1 MLTNAKIK
9 EIQKLT
15 EKSKARREAGLFV
28 IEGPRMFIE
37 TPLEWIEEIYVTQRF
52 LDNADSGLLGM
63 AERPSIEGDSTE
75 TAPTSP
81 SSASPASSE
90 GDSTETDPTSPSSA
104 SPASSVGDSTETAS
118 TSPNSSAGSVENS
131 HSDHSTSIRASEMIT
146 WMNHEVVTEEQMKKL
161 TDTVTPQGI
170 LCVVRQPSY
179 TMEDIINHP
188 GHRLI
193 MILEDIQDPGNLG
206 TIFRTAEGAGASGII
221 MTKGCADLFNP
232 KVVRSTMGSIYR
244 VPFFVT
250 DDIEQTISLVKNA
263 QIEVFAAHLKGE
275 HFYDEIEYKDAAFL
289 IGNEGRG
296 LKDSTASLADTYIK
310 IPMSGELESLNA
322 SMAAGILMYEH
333 NRQIRT
339 GHRGTD

>member
-63 AERPSIEGDSTE
+63 AEGSSVDGDST
-75 TAPTSP
+75 TP
-81 SSASPASSE
+81 SSASPA
-90 GDSTETDPTSPSSA
+90 TT
-104 SPASSVGDSTETAS
+104 
-118 TSPNSSAGSVENS
+118 AGSVENS
-131 HSDHSTSIRASEMIT
+131 HSDYSTSIRASEMIT

-188 GHRLI
+188 GHRLL

-339 GHRGTD
+339 GHR

>member
-52 LDNADSGLLGM
+52 LDNADSGL
-63 AERPSIEGDSTE
+63 SNST
-75 TAPTSP
+75 
-81 SSASPASSE
+81 
-90 GDSTETDPTSPSSA
+90 
-104 SPASSVGDSTETAS
+104 
-118 TSPNSSAGSVENS
+118 AGSVENS

-179 TMEDIINHP
+179 TVEDIINHP

-263 QIEVFAAHLKGE
+263 QIEVFAAHLKSE

-339 GHRGTD
+339 GHR

>member
-63 AERPSIEGDSTE
+63 AEGPSIDGDST
-75 TAPTSP
+75 
-81 SSASPASSE
+81 
-90 GDSTETDPTSPSSA
+90 
-104 SPASSVGDSTETAS
+104 
-118 TSPNSSAGSVENS
+118 AGSVENS

-170 LCVVRQPSY
+170 LCAVRQPSY

-339 GHRGTD
+339 GHR

>member
-63 AERPSIEGDSTE
+63 AERPSVDGDSTE
-75 TAPTSP
+75 TTPTVPISA
-81 SSASPASSE
+81 SRISASPN
-90 GDSTETDPTSPSSA
+90 STAE
-104 SPASSVGDSTETAS
+104 
-118 TSPNSSAGSVENS
+118 SVENS
-131 HSDHSTSIRASEMIT
+131 HSDYSTSIRASEMIT
-146 WMNHEVVTEEQMKKL
+146 WMNHEVVTEDQMKKL

-339 GHRGTD
+339 GHR

>member
-75 TAPTSP
+75 PTPTVPISTTP
-81 SSASPASSE
+81 ASASPN
-90 GDSTETDPTSPSSA
+90 ST
-104 SPASSVGDSTETAS
+104 
-118 TSPNSSAGSVENS
+118 AGTVENS

-188 GHRLI
+188 GHRLL

-339 GHRGTD
+339 GHR

>member
-52 LDNADSGLLGM
+52 LDNADSGL
-63 AERPSIEGDSTE
+63 SNST
-75 TAPTSP
+75 
-81 SSASPASSE
+81 
-90 GDSTETDPTSPSSA
+90 
-104 SPASSVGDSTETAS
+104 
-118 TSPNSSAGSVENS
+118 AGSVENS
-131 HSDHSTSIRASEMIT
+131 HSDYSTSIRASEMIT

-170 LCVVRQPSY
+170 LCIVRQPSY
-179 TMEDIINHP
+179 TVEDIINHP

-339 GHRGTD
+339 GHR

>member
-1 MLTNAKIK
+1 MQFWRLNMLTNAKIK

-63 AERPSIEGDSTE
+63 TEGPSVDGDSTE
-75 TAPTSP
+75 PTP
-81 SSASPASSE
+81 TVPIKTSSISTLPA
-90 GDSTETDPTSPSSA
+90 T
-104 SPASSVGDSTETAS
+104 
-118 TSPNSSAGSVENS
+118 SAGSVENS

-188 GHRLI
+188 GHRLL

-339 GHRGTD
+339 GHR

>member
-63 AERPSIEGDSTE
+63 AEGSSVDGDST
-75 TAPTSP
+75 TPA
-81 SSASPASSE
+81 SASPASSE
-90 GDSTETDPTSPSSA
+90 
-104 SPASSVGDSTETAS
+104 GDSTETAS

-296 LKDSTASLADTYIK
+296 LKDSTSSLADTYIK

-339 GHRGTD
+339 GHR

>member
-63 AERPSIEGDSTE
+63 AERPSIEGDST
-75 TAPTSP
+75 
-81 SSASPASSE
+81 
-90 GDSTETDPTSPSSA
+90 TE
-104 SPASSVGDSTETAS
+104 
-118 TSPNSSAGSVENS
+118 SVENS
-131 HSDHSTSIRASEMIT
+131 HSDYSTSIRASEMIT

-188 GHRLI
+188 GHRLL

-339 GHRGTD
+339 GHR

>member
-1 MLTNAKIK
+1 MLKLTLLLVRMQLWRLDMLTNAKIK

-52 LDNADSGLLGM
+52 LDNADSGL
-63 AERPSIEGDSTE
+63 
-75 TAPTSP
+75 
-81 SSASPASSE
+81 SA
-90 GDSTETDPTSPSSA
+90 T
-104 SPASSVGDSTETAS
+104 
-118 TSPNSSAGSVENS
+118 SAGSVENS

-296 LKDSTASLADTYIK
+296 LKDSTSSLADTYIK

-339 GHRGTD
+339 GHR

>member
-52 LDNADSGLLGM
+52 LDNADSGL
-63 AERPSIEGDSTE
+63 
-75 TAPTSP
+75 
-81 SSASPASSE
+81 SAS
-90 GDSTETDPTSPSSA
+90 T
-104 SPASSVGDSTETAS
+104 
-118 TSPNSSAGSVENS
+118 AGSVENS
-131 HSDHSTSIRASEMIT
+131 HSDYSTSIRASEMIT

-250 DDIEQTISLVKNA
+250 DDIEQTISLVKKA

-339 GHRGTD
+339 GHR

>member
-63 AERPSIEGDSTE
+63 TEGPSVDGDSTE
-75 TAPTSP
+75 TTPTVPISASP
-81 SSASPASSE
+81 SSTSPAS
-90 GDSTETDPTSPSSA
+90 A
-104 SPASSVGDSTETAS
+104 
-118 TSPNSSAGSVENS
+118 AGSVENS

-179 TMEDIINHP
+179 TVEDIINHP
-188 GHRLI
+188 GHRLL

-339 GHRGTD
+339 GHR

>member
-63 AERPSIEGDSTE
+63 TEGSSVDGDST
-75 TAPTSP
+75 TPASTTPASATP
-81 SSASPASSE
+81 ASASLTSTTPA
-90 GDSTETDPTSPSSA
+90 T
-104 SPASSVGDSTETAS
+104 
-118 TSPNSSAGSVENS
+118 SAGSVENS

-339 GHRGTD
+339 GHR

>member
-75 TAPTSP
+75 PTPTVPISTTP
-81 SSASPASSE
+81 ASASPN
-90 GDSTETDPTSPSSA
+90 ST
-104 SPASSVGDSTETAS
+104 
-118 TSPNSSAGSVENS
+118 AGTVENS

-188 GHRLI
+188 GHRLL

-250 DDIEQTISLVKNA
+250 DDIEQTIRLVKNA

-339 GHRGTD
+339 GHR

>member
-63 AERPSIEGDSTE
+63 TEGSLVDGDSTE

-81 SSASPASSE
+81 SSASPASS
-90 GDSTETDPTSPSSA
+90 
-104 SPASSVGDSTETAS
+104 VGDSTETTSNVS
-118 TSPNSSAGSVENS
+118 TSTTPASVAGSVENS
-131 HSDHSTSIRASEMIT
+131 HSDYSTSIRASEMIT

-179 TMEDIINHP
+179 TVEDIINHP
-188 GHRLI
+188 GHRLL

-339 GHRGTD
+339 GHR

>member
-1 MLTNAKIK
+1 MQLWRLDMLTNAKIK

-52 LDNADSGLLGM
+52 LDNADSGL
-63 AERPSIEGDSTE
+63 
-75 TAPTSP
+75 
-81 SSASPASSE
+81 SAS
-90 GDSTETDPTSPSSA
+90 T
-104 SPASSVGDSTETAS
+104 
-118 TSPNSSAGSVENS
+118 AGSVENS
-131 HSDHSTSIRASEMIT
+131 HSDYSTSIRASEMIT

-333 NRQIRT
+333 NRQIRI
-339 GHRGTD
+339 GHR

>member
-63 AERPSIEGDSTE
+63 AEGSSVDGDST
-75 TAPTSP
+75 TPASTTPASATP
-81 SSASPASSE
+81 ASASLTSTTPA
-90 GDSTETDPTSPSSA
+90 TSA
-104 SPASSVGDSTETAS
+104 E
-118 TSPNSSAGSVENS
+118 SVENS

-339 GHRGTD
+339 GHR

>member
-52 LDNADSGLLGM
+52 LDNADYGLLGM
-63 AERPSIEGDSTE
+63 AEGPSIDGDSTE
-75 TAPTSP
+75 TASTSP

-90 GDSTETDPTSPSSA
+90 GDSTETTPTVPI
-104 SPASSVGDSTETAS
+104 SVLPIS
-118 TSPNSSAGSVENS
+118 TSPNSTAESVENS

-179 TMEDIINHP
+179 TVEDIINHP
-188 GHRLI
+188 GHRLL

-333 NRQIRT
+333 NRQIRI
-339 GHRGTD
+339 GHR

>member
-63 AERPSIEGDSTE
+63 AEGSSVDGDSTTPASASSSSSDGDSTE
-75 TAPTSP
+75 PTP
-81 SSASPASSE
+81 TVPISASPI
-90 GDSTETDPTSPSSA
+90 
-104 SPASSVGDSTETAS
+104 S
-118 TSPNSSAGSVENS
+118 TSPATSTGSVENS

-179 TMEDIINHP
+179 TMEDIINHS

-339 GHRGTD
+339 GHR

>member
-63 AERPSIEGDSTE
+63 AEGPSVDGDSTE
-75 TAPTSP
+75 PTPTVPTSA
-81 SSASPASSE
+81 SSAS
-90 GDSTETDPTSPSSA
+90 T
-104 SPASSVGDSTETAS
+104 
-118 TSPNSSAGSVENS
+118 AGSVENS
-131 HSDHSTSIRASEMIT
+131 HSDYSTSIRASEMIT

-339 GHRGTD
+339 GHR

>member
-52 LDNADSGLLGM
+52 LDNADSGL
-63 AERPSIEGDSTE
+63 SNST
-75 TAPTSP
+75 
-81 SSASPASSE
+81 
-90 GDSTETDPTSPSSA
+90 
-104 SPASSVGDSTETAS
+104 
-118 TSPNSSAGSVENS
+118 AGSVENS
-131 HSDHSTSIRASEMIT
+131 HSDYSTSIRASEMIT

-179 TMEDIINHP
+179 TVEDIINHP
-188 GHRLI
+188 GHRLL

-339 GHRGTD
+339 GHR

>member
-75 TAPTSP
+75 PTPTVPIST
-81 SSASPASSE
+81 SPAS
-90 GDSTETDPTSPSSA
+90 
-104 SPASSVGDSTETAS
+104 ASSSSSDGDSTETAS
-118 TSPNSSAGSVENS
+118 TSPSSASPATSAGSVENS

-188 GHRLI
+188 GHRLL

-339 GHRGTD
+339 GHR

>member
-1 MLTNAKIK
+1 
-9 EIQKLT
+9 
-15 EKSKARREAGLFV
+15 
-28 IEGPRMFIE
+28 MFIE

-63 AERPSIEGDSTE
+63 AEGSSVDGDST
-75 TAPTSP
+75 TPA
-81 SSASPASSE
+81 SASPAT
-90 GDSTETDPTSPSSA
+90 ST
-104 SPASSVGDSTETAS
+104 
-118 TSPNSSAGSVENS
+118 GSVENS
-131 HSDHSTSIRASEMIT
+131 HSDYSTSIRASEMIT

-188 GHRLI
+188 GHRLL

-339 GHRGTD
+339 GHR

>member
-63 AERPSIEGDSTE
+63 AEGPSIDGDST
-75 TAPTSP
+75 
-81 SSASPASSE
+81 
-90 GDSTETDPTSPSSA
+90 
-104 SPASSVGDSTETAS
+104 
-118 TSPNSSAGSVENS
+118 AGSVENS

-339 GHRGTD
+339 GHR

>member
-1 MLTNAKIK
+1 
-9 EIQKLT
+9 
-15 EKSKARREAGLFV
+15 
-28 IEGPRMFIE
+28 MFIE

-63 AERPSIEGDSTE
+63 AEGSSVDGDST
-75 TAPTSP
+75 TPA
-81 SSASPASSE
+81 SASS
-90 GDSTETDPTSPSSA
+90 DSA
-104 SPASSVGDSTETAS
+104 
-118 TSPNSSAGSVENS
+118 AGSVENS

-188 GHRLI
+188 GHRLL

-339 GHRGTD
+339 GHR

>member
-15 EKSKARREAGLFV
+15 EKIKARREAGLFV

-52 LDNADSGLLGM
+52 LDNADYGLLGM
-63 AERPSIEGDSTE
+63 AEGSSVDGDST
-75 TAPTSP
+75 TPA
-81 SSASPASSE
+81 SASSSSID
-90 GDSTETDPTSPSSA
+90 GDST
-104 SPASSVGDSTETAS
+104 
-118 TSPNSSAGSVENS
+118 AGSVENS

-188 GHRLI
+188 GHRLL

-339 GHRGTD
+339 GHR

>member
-63 AERPSIEGDSTE
+63 AEGPSIDGDSTE

-81 SSASPASSE
+81 SSASPASS
-90 GDSTETDPTSPSSA
+90 
-104 SPASSVGDSTETAS
+104 VGDSTETTSTVS
-118 TSPNSSAGSVENS
+118 TSTTPASIAGSVENS

-146 WMNHEVVTEEQMKKL
+146 WMNHEVITEEQMKKL

-188 GHRLI
+188 GHRLL

-339 GHRGTD
+339 GHR

>member
-63 AERPSIEGDSTE
+63 AEGPSIDGDSTTPASASSSSSDGDSTE
-75 TAPTSP
+75 TTPTVPISA
-81 SSASPASSE
+81 SRISASPN
-90 GDSTETDPTSPSSA
+90 STAE
-104 SPASSVGDSTETAS
+104 
-118 TSPNSSAGSVENS
+118 SVENS
-131 HSDHSTSIRASEMIT
+131 HSDYSTSIRASEMIT

-339 GHRGTD
+339 GHR

>member
-52 LDNADSGLLGM
+52 LDNADSGL
-63 AERPSIEGDSTE
+63 
-75 TAPTSP
+75 
-81 SSASPASSE
+81 SA
-90 GDSTETDPTSPSSA
+90 T
-104 SPASSVGDSTETAS
+104 
-118 TSPNSSAGSVENS
+118 SAGSVENS
-131 HSDHSTSIRASEMIT
+131 HSDYSTSIRASEMIT

-188 GHRLI
+188 GHRLL

-339 GHRGTD
+339 GHR

>member
-52 LDNADSGLLGM
+52 LDNADYGLLGM
-63 AERPSIEGDSTE
+63 AEGSSVDGDST
-75 TAPTSP
+75 TPA
-81 SSASPASSE
+81 SASSSSID
-90 GDSTETDPTSPSSA
+90 GDST
-104 SPASSVGDSTETAS
+104 
-118 TSPNSSAGSVENS
+118 AGSVENS

-179 TMEDIINHP
+179 TVEDIINHP
-188 GHRLI
+188 GQRLI

-339 GHRGTD
+339 GHR

>member
-52 LDNADSGLLGM
+52 LDNADSGL
-63 AERPSIEGDSTE
+63 
-75 TAPTSP
+75 
-81 SSASPASSE
+81 
-90 GDSTETDPTSPSSA
+90 
-104 SPASSVGDSTETAS
+104 SV
-118 TSPNSSAGSVENS
+118 SSAGSVENS

-339 GHRGTD
+339 GHR

>member
-63 AERPSIEGDSTE
+63 AEGPSIDGDST
-75 TAPTSP
+75 TPAL
-81 SSASPASSE
+81 ASS
-90 GDSTETDPTSPSSA
+90 SS
-104 SPASSVGDSTETAS
+104 SYGDSTETAS

-339 GHRGTD
+339 GHR

>member
-1 MLTNAKIK
+1 
-9 EIQKLT
+9 
-15 EKSKARREAGLFV
+15 
-28 IEGPRMFIE
+28 
-37 TPLEWIEEIYVTQRF
+37 
-52 LDNADSGLLGM
+52 
-63 AERPSIEGDSTE
+63 
-75 TAPTSP
+75 
-81 SSASPASSE
+81 
-90 GDSTETDPTSPSSA
+90 
-104 SPASSVGDSTETAS
+104 
-118 TSPNSSAGSVENS
+118 
-131 HSDHSTSIRASEMIT
+131 MIT

-188 GHRLI
+188 GHRLL

-275 HFYDEIEYKDAAFL
+275 HFYDEIAYKDAAFL
-289 IGNEGRG
+289 IGNEGNG
-296 LKDSTASLADTYIK
+296 LKNSTAALADTYIK
-310 IPMSGELESLNA
+310 IPMAGKLESLNA

-333 NRQIRT
+333 NRQMRA
-339 GHRGTD
+339 GTE

>member
-63 AERPSIEGDSTE
+63 AEGSSVDGDSTTPSSASPASSEGDSTE

-90 GDSTETDPTSPSSA
+90 GDSTETTSTVSTSA
-104 SPASSVGDSTETAS
+104 SPA
-118 TSPNSSAGSVENS
+118 TSAESVENS

-188 GHRLI
+188 GHRLL

-339 GHRGTD
+339 GHR

>member
-63 AERPSIEGDSTE
+63 AEGPSIDGDST
-75 TAPTSP
+75 TPA
-81 SSASPASSE
+81 SASPASTSSS
-90 GDSTETDPTSPSSA
+90 ST
-104 SPASSVGDSTETAS
+104 
-118 TSPNSSAGSVENS
+118 AGSVENS
-131 HSDHSTSIRASEMIT
+131 HSDYSTSIRASEMIT

-339 GHRGTD
+339 GHR

>member
-75 TAPTSP
+75 PTPTVPIST
-81 SSASPASSE
+81 SPAS
-90 GDSTETDPTSPSSA
+90 
-104 SPASSVGDSTETAS
+104 ASSSSSDGDSTETAS
-118 TSPNSSAGSVENS
+118 TSPSSASRISASPNSTAGTVENS

-188 GHRLI
+188 GHRLL

-339 GHRGTD
+339 GHR

>member
-63 AERPSIEGDSTE
+63 TEGPSVDGDSTE

-81 SSASPASSE
+81 SSASPN
-90 GDSTETDPTSPSSA
+90 ST
-104 SPASSVGDSTETAS
+104 TE
-118 TSPNSSAGSVENS
+118 SVENS

-188 GHRLI
+188 GHRLL

-289 IGNEGRG
+289 IGNEGSG
-296 LKDSTASLADTYIK
+296 LKDSTASLADTYIT

-339 GHRGTD
+339 GHR

>member
-52 LDNADSGLLGM
+52 LDNADSGL
-63 AERPSIEGDSTE
+63 
-75 TAPTSP
+75 
-81 SSASPASSE
+81 SA
-90 GDSTETDPTSPSSA
+90 T
-104 SPASSVGDSTETAS
+104 
-118 TSPNSSAGSVENS
+118 SAGSVENS
-131 HSDHSTSIRASEMIT
+131 HSDYSTSIRASEMIT

-333 NRQIRT
+333 NRQIRI
-339 GHRGTD
+339 GHR

>member
-63 AERPSIEGDSTE
+63 AEGPSIDGDST
-75 TAPTSP
+75 TPA
-81 SSASPASSE
+81 SASPASTSSS
-90 GDSTETDPTSPSSA
+90 ST
-104 SPASSVGDSTETAS
+104 
-118 TSPNSSAGSVENS
+118 AGSVENS
-131 HSDHSTSIRASEMIT
+131 HSDYSTSIRASEMIT

-188 GHRLI
+188 GHRLL

-339 GHRGTD
+339 GHR